1 MGILLATRRPPGKT
15 FIRSS
20 VLPDRFRLMNA
31 TSKWRLDAGGGEP
44 RRCADTTA
52 DNITRTI
59 AAWSADWRC
68 TTIITNENV
77 TGVRKDPLLL
87 PAVALAEVD
96 EGLPDR
102 RVAAL
107 DEVAQST
114 GAVNR
119 ALERR

>member
-20 VLPDRFRLMNA
+20 VLPDRFRLMDA
-31 TSKWRLDAGGGEP
+31 TSKWGLEAGGGEP
-44 RRCADTTA
+44 RRGGDTAA
-52 DNITRTI
+52 DNVTRTI
-59 AAWSADWRC
+59 AAWSADGRC
-68 TTIITNENV
+68 TRIVTNENV
-77 TGVRKDPLLL
+77 TGVRKDPRLF

-102 RVAAL
+102 RGAAL

-114 GAVNR
+114 G
-119 ALERR
+119 